1 MVSDIALD
9 GISVSAIEGDVSQLT
24 HAINDMFKEHTRAL
38 KKPTLSNERHIAAV
52 RGSYLAMERAVNALE
67 MGIEL
72 DLVTMDLN
80 ESYRE
85 LASVI
90 MPKEDID
97 ILDEIFSR
105 FCLGK

>member
-1 MVSDIALD
+1 MVDEPID
-9 GISVSAIEGDVSQLT
+9 GVSVSALENDVSALT
-24 HAINDMFKEHTRAL
+24 NKINEMFAEHTRAL
-38 KKPTLSNERHIAAV
+38 KQPTLSNERHIAAV
-52 RGSYLAMERAVNALE
+52 RMSYLAMERAIEALE

-90 MPKEDID
+90 MPKQDID